1 MKKRRVIGIIFLL
14 FLILIIFGF
23 ITGII
28 SIPSIKNI
36 RNRWGSITDDT
47 TEIISSITIE
57 NNNPF
62 KITIPRVDVDYSL
75 KMNNI
80 EMAHGT
86 IDKINLEKGDT
97 TIEVTS
103 YFNNS
108 RIPEWWVSHLNNNEI
123 TIVKI
128 EPIVVIDAEFAEPH
142 IDAPSNTIPIET
154 NLLGSINNLD
164 VKKIEAGPIN
174 LSFTPISFNWGN
186 VSNDETELLLV
197 FNFYN
202 PYPVSIPIPE
212 INYKISMNEIKI
224 GNGTIEDSIVLESY
238 ADTLIS
244 SATSID
250 NNMLDDWFVSHLQYN
265 ENSNLK
271 ITINSTIEYEGINFK
286 IDDFL
291 IYTHEFVTNIL
302 GTEINI

>member
-1 MKKRRVIGIIFLL
+1 MKKLRIIVIV
-14 FLILIIFGF
+14 FLIFIGLIILGF
-23 ITGII
+23 ITGIL

-36 RNRWGSITDDT
+36 SNKWGPVTDET

-75 KMNNI
+75 KMNDI

-97 TIEVTS
+97 TIDLTS

-108 RIPEWWVSHLNNNEI
+108 RIPAWWVSHIKNNE
-123 TIVKI
+123 TTVVKI

-142 IDAPSNTIPIET
+142 IDAPSKTIPIET
-154 NLLGSINNLD
+154 NLLESVNNLDEKTIEAGSINLT
-164 VKKIEAGPIN
+164 
-174 LSFTPISFNWGN
+174 FTPVSINWGN
-186 VSNDETELLLV
+186 VSDDKTELLLV

-202 PYPVSIPIPE
+202 SFPVSIPIPE
-212 INYKISMNEIKI
+212 INYKISMNDIKI
-224 GNGTIEDSIVLESY
+224 GNGTIEDSIILESY
-238 ADTLIS
+238 NDTLINI
-244 SATSID
+244 TTNID
-250 NNMLDDWFVSHLQYN
+250 NNMLDDWFVSHLQNN
-265 ENSNLK
+265 ELSVLE
-271 ITINSTIEYEGINFK
+271 IFINSTINYYDFSYK

-291 IYTHEFVTNIL
+291 IYTHEFDTDIL
-302 GTEINI
+302 GLNI